1 MNLDEQEL
9 KDVRCAMEG
18 DQDAFERLVRRFA
31 RLVFAQSFTI
41 LHDRE
46 EAEDIVQDCF
56 VKAYRFRVSLA
67 DPQRFPQW
75 LLAIAR
81 NLARD
86 RLRRHKP
93 EWHDDGGSPELA
105 DNHIPTPG
113 AALDLASDLAQLHRA
128 VAQLPEHYREV
139 LTLRYIRG
147 LDHRSIRRQLQ
158 LTDGALRGLLG
169 RALTLLRRTIS
180 QTECSP

>member
-1 MNLDEQEL
+1 MKLDKREIR
-9 KDVRCAMEG
+9 DVRHAMEG

-46 EAEDIVQDCF
+46 EAEDVVQDCF

-75 LLAIAR
+75 LLSIAR

-86 RLRRHKP
+86 RLRRRKP
-93 EWHDDGGSPELA
+93 DWHDDGGTPELA
-105 DNHIPTPG
+105 DDRQAAPG
-113 AALDLASDLAQLHRA
+113 TALDLATDLTQLRSA

-139 LTLRYIRG
+139 VTLRYIRG
-147 LDHRSIRRQLQ
+147 LDHRTMRRQLQ

-169 RALTLLRRTIS
+169 RALVLLRKTLRQAES
-180 QTECSP
+180 SP